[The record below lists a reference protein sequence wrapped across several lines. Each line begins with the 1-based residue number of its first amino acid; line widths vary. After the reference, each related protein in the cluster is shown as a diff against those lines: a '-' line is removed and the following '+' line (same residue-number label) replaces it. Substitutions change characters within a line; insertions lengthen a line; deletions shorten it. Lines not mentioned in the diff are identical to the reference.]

1 MASRGKARTTAA
13 KLNRESK
20 LRERRLDKQA
30 RKEARRRAAAEPP
43 PPEHNEA
50 EPPPAVDQ

>member
-20 LRERRLDKQA
+20 LRERRLDKQL
-30 RKEARRRAAAEPP
+30 RKEARRQAATEPPPSERSEAEPP
-43 PPEHNEA
+43 PP
-50 EPPPAVDQ
+50 VDE

>member
-43 PPEHNEA
+43 APEHNEA